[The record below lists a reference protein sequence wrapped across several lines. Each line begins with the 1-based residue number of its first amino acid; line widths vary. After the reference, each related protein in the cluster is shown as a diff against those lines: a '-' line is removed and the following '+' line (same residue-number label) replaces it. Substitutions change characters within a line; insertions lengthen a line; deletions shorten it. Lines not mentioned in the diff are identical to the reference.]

1 MIGTLEKNPVTVK
14 PHTHPLMFRTT
25 RRLFGVR
32 FSHYN
37 AKPGAAPKMT
47 IPRLYEMYAAK
58 QPITCITAHDALSG
72 RMADEAGIDTVL
84 VGDSL
89 AMVAM
94 GLEST
99 SEIELEDMVYH
110 CRAVARGAPRP
121 FLIADL
127 PFGSY
132 EQSVEQ
138 ACESAI
144 RMVKHGRAEAV
155 KFEGGRELCPIVER
169 LSKFGIA
176 TVPHI
181 GLTPQRQISTGGF
194 KVQGKTAASAK
205 ELLDDALALEKAG
218 ATMILL
224 EGVPDRVA
232 TVITERLN
240 VPTIGIG
247 AGSGTSGQVL
257 VQIDMLGGFDAF
269 VPKFLKRYANILETH
284 TSAIA
289 KYHSEVKSGEFPS
302 KQNSYSIKD
311 AEFEKFTEML

>member
-1 MIGTLEKNPVTVK
+1 
-14 PHTHPLMFRTT
+14 MFRTA
-25 RRLFGVR
+25 RRLLGVR

-47 IPRLYEMYAAK
+47 IPKLYEMYRAK
-58 QPITCITAHDALSG
+58 QPISCITAHDALSG
-72 RMADEAGIDTVL
+72 RMADEAGIDTIL

-94 GLEST
+94 GFEST

-138 ACESAI
+138 AVQSAM

-155 KFEGGRELCPIVER
+155 KFEGGRELVPIVER
-169 LSKFGIA
+169 LSSFGIA

-194 KVQGKTAASAK
+194 KVQGKTAESARV
-205 ELLDDALALEKAG
+205 LLDDALALQKAG
-218 ATMILL
+218 ATMLLL

-232 TVITERLN
+232 ETITSNLSI
-240 VPTIGIG
+240 PTIGIG
-247 AGSGTSGQVL
+247 AGGGTSGQVL

-284 TSAIA
+284 TNAIA
-289 KYHSEVKSGEFPS
+289 AYHQDVKSGAFPT
-302 KQNSYSIKD
+302 KAHSYTIKD
-311 AEFEKFTEML
+311 AEYAKFTEAL